1 MRRDTLLKLYFDVK
15 SPFARKPIVLLHEA
29 GSIDSVE
36 LVPVVG
42 TPIDPGSFP
51 TASNPLGKI
60 PVLERQDGPGLYDSR
75 VICKFI
81 NDHFSCSLYPEPP
94 KLWDALTLEATA
106 DGIMDAAVLIVYEF
120 RCRSEELRSDAWV
133 DGQWSKIAR
142 ALDALEERWIE
153 YLDGPINIAH
163 IAVGCALGYLD
174 FRHESRNWRAGHG
187 QLAAWHKDFAA
198 RQSMQATVPRL

>member
-29 GSIDSVE
+29 GAIDSVE
-36 LVPVVG
+36 LAPAAG

-60 PVLERQDGPGLYDSR
+60 PVLERQDGSGLYDSR

-94 KLWDALTLEATA
+94 KLWDSLTLEATA

-120 RCRSEELRSDAWV
+120 RCRSEESRSDAWV
-133 DGQWSKIAR
+133 DGQWSKVAR

-153 YLDGPINIAH
+153 YLDGPMDIAH

-174 FRHESRNWRAGHG
+174 FRHESRDWRAGHG
-187 QLAAWHKDFAA
+187 RLAAWNKNFAA
-198 RQSMQATVPRL
+198 RPSMKATVPRA